1 MEQARNQNK
10 NTILPLWGVTRQ
22 PYTQLQYRS
31 VSTKPR
37 TQELRRALAGNSPNS
52 LAHPQSDPKTGTS
65 RRAAKPA
72 DEKRRKK
79 HTDKKE
85 VEGDGKRSKD
95 LGPALTLNLSSE
107 PGKLQGQQLLG
118 IGVPHRDHFSSHGK
132 SHLSGCVL
140 VLVPFNER
148 FSQYPLTRGAFHRL
162 KSTSD
167 IRNISNSD
175 PEKQTRESMKMIF
188 PEGGLG
194 AERESSQKVDLKNL

>member
-1 MEQARNQNK
+1 MEQAFPSETKTRILFCPSGVSPGNHTPNPSTGQSAQNPGLWSSGEPWQE
-10 NTILPLWGVTRQ
+10 ILLV
-22 PYTQLQYRS
+22 
-31 VSTKPR
+31 
-37 TQELRRALAGNSPNS
+37 
-52 LAHPQSDPKTGTS
+52 HPQSDPKTGTS

-79 HTDKKE
+79 HTDEKE
-85 VEGDGKRSKD
+85 IEGDDKRSKD

-107 PGKLQGQQLLG
+107 PGKLQGQQVLG

-132 SHLSGCVL
+132 SHLPGCVL
-140 VLVPFNER
+140 ALVPFNER
-148 FSQYPLTRGAFHRL
+148 VSQYPLTRGAFHRL

-167 IRNISNSD
+167 IRDIGNSD
-175 PEKQTRESMKMIF
+175 PEKQTRESMKMTF